1 MIMRYIMV
9 TMTTC
14 CIMERSLWSN
24 NMFLI
29 MMSFIMIR
37 FMTFTRSTIMRCL
50 IMTTQNT
57 VQIPT
62 FTMLSMIF
70 TMIFQKLSTITQC
83 RWRTTMVLEVLMLIH
98 SLEKDLTDLD
108 QSMTDMECQ

>member
-1 MIMRYIMV
+1 MIMSYIMV
-9 TMTTC
+9 NMTTC
-14 CIMERSLWSN
+14 CIMEKSSWSKS
-24 NMFLI
+24 MTLI
-29 MMSFIMIR
+29 MISFIMIR

-70 TMIFQKLSTITQC
+70 TMISQKLSTITPC
-83 RWRTTMVLEVLMLIH
+83 LWRTTTVLEVLMLIH
-98 SLEKDLTDLD
+98 S
-108 QSMTDMECQ
+108 